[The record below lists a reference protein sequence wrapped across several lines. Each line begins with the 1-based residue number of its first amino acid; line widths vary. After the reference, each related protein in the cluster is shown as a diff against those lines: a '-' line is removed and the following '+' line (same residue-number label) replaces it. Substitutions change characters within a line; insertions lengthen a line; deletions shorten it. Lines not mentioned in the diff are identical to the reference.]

1 MEERSYLSMLED
13 AYARLPPKPKTS
25 KRFELPKPI
34 VQVMGTRTFFQNF
47 RDVCQ
52 YMNREPNHVFKFLLN
67 ELGTAGHISD
77 GTAIFQGKFSEE
89 QMERLLKHY
98 VDDFVVC
105 PVCRRPDTRIEK
117 QGRFNFLICEAC
129 GARSSLRNV

>member
-1 MEERSYLSMLED
+1 MLED